1 MTLVSARSLAIVL
14 TIAPLLAG
22 CSGAQLP
29 DCVSEGS
36 SPATGLPGSATQ
48 DVNNASPPGG
58 SVAPPVAAADAKEL
72 LIGIDGSGSMLGH
85 ARASDSSRW
94 LNLLQSINLS
104 TQTQGLTAKAYRIG
118 AGKAQELNSESVTA
132 ARNPCFFQGCA
143 PYPAVASSLQTLWDV
158 KAAAGF
164 TPLRLLVSDL
174 EVNQNDISTLIGA
187 IRKDLSKGAAAGV
200 LALKLPFEGQVFN
213 ASGKPIFT
221 GKLERPVYL
230 LATGNASQVRGVLGE
245 IRKNMALKGVNSQ
258 QLSILDPQAETKTLT
273 IGAATLLPQTI
284 GRSGEPLRLE
294 GNTYNPSTH
303 PLYRFAKLREGSTG
317 MALATVQPWSGGVT
331 RPDLGLVKLERIPLA
346 PSDSTDLGGIR
357 LKSMS
362 VAGSNLRLELEI
374 PPSTPAGAVRAT
386 VPRGNLP
393 DQWWIEWDKEDPKA
407 ATAKEKTEGLLLL
420 MTTLSQQVQAR
431 SPSKAP
437 AAALCIAFQHI

>member
-1 MTLVSARSLAIVL
+1 M
-14 TIAPLLAG
+14 
-22 CSGAQLP
+22 
-29 DCVSEGS
+29 
-36 SPATGLPGSATQ
+36 
-48 DVNNASPPGG
+48 
-58 SVAPPVAAADAKEL
+58 APPVAAADAKEL

-118 AGKAQELNSESVTA
+118 AGKAQELNSESVTS

-221 GKLERPVYL
+221 QG
-230 LATGNASQVRGVLGE
+230 
-245 IRKNMALKGVNSQ
+245 
-258 QLSILDPQAETKTLT
+258 
-273 IGAATLLPQTI
+273 
-284 GRSGEPLRLE
+284 
-294 GNTYNPSTH
+294 
-303 PLYRFAKLREGSTG
+303 
-317 MALATVQPWSGGVT
+317 
-331 RPDLGLVKLERIPLA
+331 
-346 PSDSTDLGGIR
+346 
-357 LKSMS
+357 
-362 VAGSNLRLELEI
+362 
-374 PPSTPAGAVRAT
+374 
-386 VPRGNLP
+386 
-393 DQWWIEWDKEDPKA
+393 
-407 ATAKEKTEGLLLL
+407 
-420 MTTLSQQVQAR
+420 
-431 SPSKAP
+431 
-437 AAALCIAFQHI
+437 